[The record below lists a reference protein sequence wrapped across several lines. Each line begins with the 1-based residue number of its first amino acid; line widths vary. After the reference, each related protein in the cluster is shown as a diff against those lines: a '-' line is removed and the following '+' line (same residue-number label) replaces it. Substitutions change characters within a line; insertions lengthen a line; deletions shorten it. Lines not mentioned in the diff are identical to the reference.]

1 MHHYPHVHVC
11 KKDFLKISSKLMEDL
26 SEVIKKHLPKIRD
39 QKEGE
44 TTPEYLNHI
53 NAEVN
58 KAHEVLIKLSPFYK
72 VSKILEIPEPLS
84 LNEIKENFNEVKKHQ
99 SS

>member
-1 MHHYPHVHVC
+1 
-11 KKDFLKISSKLMEDL
+11 MEDL

-58 KAHEVLIKLSPFYK
+58 KAHEDLIKLSPFYK
-72 VSKILEIPEPLS
+72 ISKILKTAKPLS
-84 LNEIKENFNEVKKHQ
+84 LNDIKEIFNEVKKHQ
-99 SS
+99 SA

>member
-1 MHHYPHVHVC
+1 
-11 KKDFLKISSKLMEDL
+11 MEDL

-58 KAHEVLIKLSPFYK
+58 QAHDDLIQLSPFYK
-72 VSKILEIPEPLS
+72 ISKILKTAKPLS
-84 LNEIKENFNEVKKHQ
+84 LKDIKEIFNEVKKHQ
-99 SS
+99 SV

>member
-1 MHHYPHVHVC
+1 
-11 KKDFLKISSKLMEDL
+11 MEDL

-58 KAHEVLIKLSPFYK
+58 QAHDDLIQLSPFYK
-72 VSKILEIPEPLS
+72 ISKILKTAKPLS
-84 LNEIKENFNEVKKHQ
+84 LKDIKEIFNEVKKHQ
-99 SS
+99 SA

>member
-1 MHHYPHVHVC
+1 
-11 KKDFLKISSKLMEDL
+11 MEDL

-72 VSKILEIPEPLS
+72 ISKILKTAKPLS
-84 LNEIKENFNEVKKHQ
+84 LKDIKEIFNEVKKHQ
-99 SS
+99 SA

>member
-1 MHHYPHVHVC
+1 
-11 KKDFLKISSKLMEDL
+11 MEDL
-26 SEVIKKHLPKIRD
+26 SDSIKKYLPRIRD

-53 NAEVN
+53 NTKVN
-58 KAHEVLIKLSPFYK
+58 KAHEELLKLSPFYK
-72 VSKILEIPEPLS
+72 VSKILETPEPLS
-84 LNEIKENFNEVKKHQ
+84 LREIKEIFNEVKKHQ

>member
-1 MHHYPHVHVC
+1 
-11 KKDFLKISSKLMEDL
+11 MEDL
-26 SEVIKKHLPKIRD
+26 SDSIKEYLPRIRN

-53 NAEVN
+53 NAKVN
-58 KAHEVLIKLSPFYK
+58 KAHEELIKLSPFYK
-72 VSKILEIPEPLS
+72 VSKILETPEPLS
-84 LNEIKENFNEVKKHQ
+84 LKEIKEIFNEVKKHQ

>member
-1 MHHYPHVHVC
+1 
-11 KKDFLKISSKLMEDL
+11 MEDL
-26 SEVIKKHLPKIRD
+26 YEVIKKHLPKIRD

-58 KAHEVLIKLSPFYK
+58 KAHEDLIKLSPFYK
-72 VSKILEIPEPLS
+72 ISKILKTAKPLS
-84 LNEIKENFNEVKKHQ
+84 LKDIKEIFNEVKKHQ
-99 SS
+99 SA

>member
-1 MHHYPHVHVC
+1 
-11 KKDFLKISSKLMEDL
+11 MEDL
-26 SEVIKKHLPKIRD
+26 SDSIKKYLPKIRD

-58 KAHEVLIKLSPFYK
+58 KAHNELIQLSPFYK
-72 VSKILEIPEPLS
+72 ISKILKTAKPLS
-84 LNEIKENFNEVKKHQ
+84 LKDIKEIFNEVKKHR
-99 SS
+99 SA

>member
-1 MHHYPHVHVC
+1 
-11 KKDFLKISSKLMEDL
+11 MEDL
-26 SEVIKKHLPKIRD
+26 SDSINKYLPKIRD
-39 QKEGE
+39 QKKGE

-58 KAHEVLIKLSPFYK
+58 NAHEVLIKLSPFYK
-72 VSKILEIPEPLS
+72 VSKILETPEPLS
-84 LNEIKENFNEVKKHQ
+84 LNEIKEICNEVKKHQ

>member
-1 MHHYPHVHVC
+1 MHHHPHVHVR
-11 KKDFLKISSKLMEDL
+11 KKDFFKISSKLMEDL

-53 NAEVN
+53 NVEVD
-58 KAHEVLIKLSPFYK
+58 KAHEDLIQLSPFYK
-72 VSKILEIPEPLS
+72 ISKILKTAKPLS
-84 LNEIKENFNEVKKHQ
+84 LKDIKEIFNEVKKHQ
-99 SS
+99 SA

>member
-1 MHHYPHVHVC
+1 M
-11 KKDFLKISSKLMEDL
+11 DL
-26 SEVIKKHLPKIRD
+26 IKKYLPRIRD

-53 NAEVN
+53 NAKVN
-58 KAHEVLIKLSPFYK
+58 KAHEELIKLSPFYK
-72 VSKILEIPEPLS
+72 VSQILETPEPLS
-84 LNEIKENFNEVKKHQ
+84 LKEIKEIFNEVKKHH

>member
-1 MHHYPHVHVC
+1 
-11 KKDFLKISSKLMEDL
+11 MEDL
-26 SEVIKKHLPKIRD
+26 SEVIKKYLPKIRD

-58 KAHEVLIKLSPFYK
+58 KAHEGLIQLSPFYK
-72 VSKILEIPEPLS
+72 ISKILKTAKPLS
-84 LNEIKENFNEVKKHQ
+84 LKDIKEIFNEVKKHQ
-99 SS
+99 SA

>member
-1 MHHYPHVHVC
+1 MHHHPNVYDR
-11 KKDFLKISSKLMEDL
+11 KKNFLKISSKLMEDL
-26 SEVIKKHLPKIRD
+26 SDSIKKYLPRIRD

-53 NAEVN
+53 NAMVN
-58 KAHEVLIKLSPFYK
+58 KAHEELIKLSPFYK
-72 VSKILEIPEPLS
+72 VSKILETPEPLS
-84 LNEIKENFNEVKKHQ
+84 LKEIKEIFNEVKKHQ

>member
-1 MHHYPHVHVC
+1 
-11 KKDFLKISSKLMEDL
+11 MEDL
-26 SEVIKKHLPKIRD
+26 SDSIKKYLPKIRD

-58 KAHEVLIKLSPFYK
+58 KAHEDLIQLSPFYK
-72 VSKILEIPEPLS
+72 ISKILKTAKPLS
-84 LNEIKENFNEVKKHQ
+84 LKDIKEIFNEVKKHQ
-99 SS
+99 SA

>member
-1 MHHYPHVHVC
+1 
-11 KKDFLKISSKLMEDL
+11 MEDL

-58 KAHEVLIKLSPFYK
+58 KAHEYLIQLGPFYK
-72 VSKILEIPEPLS
+72 ISKILKTAKPLS
-84 LNEIKENFNEVKKHQ
+84 LKDIKEIFNEVKKHQ
-99 SS
+99 SA

>member
-1 MHHYPHVHVC
+1 
-11 KKDFLKISSKLMEDL
+11 MEDL

-39 QKEGE
+39 QKESE

-58 KAHEVLIKLSPFYK
+58 KAHADLIQLSPFYK
-72 VSKILEIPEPLS
+72 ISKILKTAKPLS
-84 LNEIKENFNEVKKHQ
+84 LKDIKEIFNEVKTHR
-99 SS
+99 SA

>member
-1 MHHYPHVHVC
+1 
-11 KKDFLKISSKLMEDL
+11 MEDL

-53 NAEVN
+53 NAEIN
-58 KAHEVLIKLSPFYK
+58 KALLISALM
-72 VSKILEIPEPLS
+72 
-84 LNEIKENFNEVKKHQ
+84 
-99 SS
+99 